1 MPSDDEKRAS
11 GRAKEPIDSQQPQ
24 RLEDMCG
31 KCSPSEPPE
40 RAELANTSIPDFSP
54 PEL

>member
-1 MPSDDEKRAS
+1 MPSDDEKGAS
-11 GRAKEPIDSQQPQ
+11 SRAKEPIDSQQP
-24 RLEDMCG
+24 LEDLGG

-40 RAELANTSIPDFSP
+40 RTKLANTLIPDFSP